1 MNLGA
6 SIYRSRRERIK
17 MMSRRRMKDKKK
29 KLAVKAKKVH
39 EEVAE
44 KVTPS
49 KEELFS
55 SEAKKE
61 QNKKEGFKLP
71 SKR

>member
-1 MNLGA
+1 
-6 SIYRSRRERIK
+6 
-17 MMSRRRMKDKKK
+17 MMSRRRIKDKKK
-29 KLAVKAKKVH
+29 KLASKAKKVN
-39 EEVAE
+39 EEIAE

-49 KEELFS
+49 KEELFA

-61 QNKKEGFKLP
+61 QHKKEGFKLP

>member
-1 MNLGA
+1 
-6 SIYRSRRERIK
+6 

-29 KLAVKAKKVH
+29 KAAVKAKK
-39 EEVAE
+39 EQTEVAE

-49 KEELFS
+49 KDELFA

-71 SKR
+71 SKKV